1 VLLKNRSLNELIA
14 GLKIIKAE
22 IKDQSISVLKQRERD
37 ISLSTDLLLDK
48 KIHTLIESISSYPIL
63 SEEDREQMDF
73 SKQEDYYWILD
84 PLDGTV
90 NYYRSIPVS
99 CISLA
104 LWQEQKP
111 IMGIVVD
118 LNRDEVFLAM
128 VEKSDL
134 TDKRGAWLND
144 EPIRVS
150 SVQQREQGVVLTGFP
165 AQSNFKTD
173 NLMRS
178 LSFFQNWQKVRLLGS
193 AALSLAWVSCG
204 RADAF
209 IEEDIHIWD
218 VAAGLALVKAA
229 GGDIHLEKKD
239 RKNGVIAIATNGMIS
254 PLELLK

>member
-1 VLLKNRSLNELIA
+1 MKNESLINLIA
-14 GLKIIKAE
+14 GLKIIKGE
-22 IKDQSISVLKQRERD
+22 IKDQPISILKHRERD
-37 ISLSTDLLLDK
+37 ISLSTDHFLDK
-48 KIHTLIESISSYPIL
+48 KIHTLIESISRYPIL
-63 SEEDREQMDF
+63 SEEDGDQLDF
-73 SKQEDYYWILD
+73 SKQKGYYWILD

-90 NYYRSIPVS
+90 NYYRSMPVS

-111 IMGIVVD
+111 VMGIVVN
-118 LNRDEVFLAM
+118 LNSDEVFLAM
-128 VEKSDL
+128 VEKSDF
-134 TDKRGAWLND
+134 TDKSGAWLND

-150 SVQQREQGVVLTGFP
+150 SIRQKDQGVVLTGFP
-165 AQSNFKTD
+165 AKGNFGTD

-229 GGDIHLEKKD
+229 GGDVYIEKRD

-254 PLELLK
+254 PRELLK